1 MTVIFQVHNMK
12 TEVPTSVCH
21 SVDVNTEEQTDYFPF
36 QPVVG
41 TICKAILCTHAPPLP
56 PLFVT
61 ICLSHQLFACQGE
74 LSFQKYHRSG
84 KEVQGEES

>member
-1 MTVIFQVHNMK
+1 MSMNWLSIIKVLQVFSWLDALFAQVLMTVIFQVHNME

-41 TICKAILCTHAPPLP
+41 TICKAILCTHPYSS
-56 PLFVT
+56 LF
-61 ICLSHQLFACQGE
+61 L
-74 LSFQKYHRSG
+74 
-84 KEVQGEES
+84 